1 MEQDEIVPS
10 ALQCVMVFWWV
21 VGGLVAVL
29 LLAAWLMDRSAR
41 RRNARITNSADVW
54 YEVRE
59 SRRDAEIS
67 GNPFN
72 HDISWT
78 SWSRRNNRG
87 R

>member
-1 MEQDEIVPS
+1 VI
-10 ALQCVMVFWWV
+10 FWLV
-21 VGGLVAVL
+21 VGGALAVVL
-29 LLAAWLMDRSAR
+29 LLAWLSDRSAR
-41 RRNARITNSADVW
+41 RRHATIINAGDIW

-59 SRRDAEIS
+59 SRRDAGIS

-78 SWSRRNNRG
+78 SWSRRNRSG